1 MNRFITSVVL
11 VFLILV
17 NGFLFSQ
24 EEDEACLPPGKKVM
38 KKLDAAKKATDVLST
53 VTAFNEAIVLNPDN
67 ATPYYE
73 FAMYAY
79 QTGLKNYE
87 KYPTPKM
94 GDKSFEKA
102 EKMYK
107 LTLEHCYD
115 FNADCLYYLGVINYS
130 QGEMEESVKWF
141 KKFKDFK
148 HDDITRFPEDYA
160 KKVADI
166 NEVLTEYEEEQEFL
180 KNTVPFDPKM
190 VPNVSSNL
198 PEYFPMIS
206 PDNELMF
213 FTRTVDEG
221 GLGEMVRDKIR
232 EQFSFATRPNIAT
245 PFDKGLKFSAP
256 FNTGEFKSYGAA
268 TMSVDNKEMI
278 ICACKEEMQNS
289 GRVYLNCDLYRTE
302 YERSGEGGN
311 DFTWTPLENMGDG
324 INTPNGWE
332 GQPTLSADGNIMY
345 FTAMRPNT
353 RDNDIYVVYRDD
365 KGVWG
370 NAMPFDEINT
380 DGKDKSPFL
389 HQDSET
395 LYFVSSSTEERR
407 GAGGLDIFYI
417 RKENGVWSKPKN
429 IGIPIN
435 TPNDELGIFV
445 STNGELAYYSSRTGG
460 DWNIY
465 AFELYE
471 EARPSAVTIMK
482 GQLNDENGDPIT
494 DATIEVAYDG
504 TNEKSKVRVNG
515 DDGRYAVVVKN
526 PTKQDVMVTV
536 KKEGY
541 AFDSKLIT
549 KEEFAKQ
556 VDSAPKDI
564 ALADKKTDE
573 IPSIRTDSKK
583 LKVDSQND
591 IASNKTEE
599 SKGVDKKVSVGG
611 LNKSPRVSKKIPTAN
626 SKNTPVSM
634 PKNDLTIK
642 KLEVGVAY
650 TINDILFATNSSA
663 LNGRSKFI
671 LREFSSFLKENPSS
685 TILIQGHT
693 DNEGDPSENL
703 RLSQQRAD
711 AVKDYLISLRI
722 SPSRLNAKGYG
733 DTMPKVANTSAAN
746 KAKNRRTDFV
756 IESL

>member
-53 VTAFNEAIVLNPDN
+53 VTAFNEAIALNPDN
-67 ATPYYE
+67 ATPYHE

-79 QTGLKNYE
+79 QTGLDYYE

-115 FNADCLYYLGVINYS
+115 FNADCFYYLGVINYS

-166 NEVLTEYEEEQEFL
+166 NEVVTEYEEEQEFL

-311 DFTWTPLENMGDG
+311 DFTWSPLENMGDG

-435 TPNDELGIFV
+435 TPDDELGIFV

-573 IPSIRTDSKK
+573 IPSIRTDDKK

-599 SKGVDKKVSVGG
+599 SKGVDKKVSVGS

>member
-1 MNRFITSVVL
+1 
-11 VFLILV
+11 
-17 NGFLFSQ
+17 
-24 EEDEACLPPGKKVM
+24 
-38 KKLDAAKKATDVLST
+38 
-53 VTAFNEAIVLNPDN
+53 
-67 ATPYYE
+67 
-73 FAMYAY
+73 
-79 QTGLKNYE
+79 
-87 KYPTPKM
+87 
-94 GDKSFEKA
+94 
-102 EKMYK
+102 
-107 LTLEHCYD
+107 
-115 FNADCLYYLGVINYS
+115 
-130 QGEMEESVKWF
+130 
-141 KKFKDFK
+141 
-148 HDDITRFPEDYA
+148 
-160 KKVADI
+160 
-166 NEVLTEYEEEQEFL
+166 
-180 KNTVPFDPKM
+180 
-190 VPNVSSNL
+190 
-198 PEYFPMIS
+198 
-206 PDNELMF
+206 
-213 FTRTVDEG
+213 
-221 GLGEMVRDKIR
+221 
-232 EQFSFATRPNIAT
+232 
-245 PFDKGLKFSAP
+245 LKFSAP

-435 TPNDELGIFV
+435 TPDDELGIFV

-573 IPSIRTDSKK
+573 IPSIRTDDKK

-599 SKGVDKKVSVGG
+599 SKGVDKKVSVGS

>member
-53 VTAFNEAIVLNPDN
+53 VTAFNEAIALNPDN
-67 ATPYYE
+67 ATPYHE

-79 QTGLKNYE
+79 HTGLDYYE

-107 LTLEHCYD
+107 LTLDHCYD
-115 FNADCLYYLGVINYS
+115 FNADCFYYLGVINYS

-166 NEVLTEYEEEQEFL
+166 NEVVTEYEEEQEFL
-180 KNTVPFDPKM
+180 KNTVPYDPKM

-435 TPNDELGIFV
+435 TPDDELGIFV

-482 GQLNDENGDPIT
+482 GQLKDENGDPIT

-573 IPSIRTDSKK
+573 IPSIRTDDKK
-583 LKVDSQND
+583 LKVDSQYD

-599 SKGVDKKVSVGG
+599 SKGVDKKVSVGS